1 MNYRRQW
8 QIYADLLE
16 ASQANIITTKLL
28 SKTNLPH
35 TRFKGYIR
43 KLAGAGLMVEMV
55 SDGKHMFV
63 ITDKGRLFLEE
74 YKRFYNVAEAFGL
87 EI

>member
-1 MNYRRQW
+1 
-8 QIYADLLE
+8 
-16 ASQANIITTKLL
+16 
-28 SKTNLPH
+28 
-35 TRFKGYIR
+35 
-43 KLAGAGLMVEMV
+43 MVEMV